1 MQSPHPEIH
10 WAHGVPMTPISPGVA
25 LSPMS
30 GHSSPTS
37 VGVIRYMLSENLKTT
52 RKAERRGGSSKI
64 GSKYRGVTHHART
77 NRFESHI
84 WDDGKQVYLGGFY
97 NEIQAALAY
106 DLAATRFRGDDAVL
120 NFGKDISSHEY
131 DCRNSVTQQQVVI
144 CLREQSK
151 AMNKV
156 DQSKMFSTDPWE
168 LQLSHTI
175 NPAKQHIGVFGSEV
189 EAARAYDR
197 ALIKSLGVEA
207 APLLNFQLVDYLDI
221 LSNCQIS
228 EGMRKGLIPSVIPQ
242 SFSPSMP
249 PTPIYTV
256 ECSQANSH
264 QNVTSELGSPVDQTT
279 PTVMRRTSNTPRS
292 VLESQDGSDEPED
305 EAVEVGIKRSNSV
318 NLTKVQTSKTE
329 DCEDE
334 SGDEED
340 AEGNKKEVRCSKRL
354 RRQPPSAD
362 CLPL

>member
-10 WAHGVPMTPISPGVA
+10 WTHGVPMTPISPGVA
-25 LSPMS
+25 VSPMS

-37 VGVIRYMLSENLKTT
+37 VGVIRYMLSENIKTT
-52 RKAERRGGSSKI
+52 RKMERRGGSSKI

-77 NRFESHI
+77 NRYESHI

-106 DLAATRFRGDDAVL
+106 DLAATRFRGEDAVL
-120 NFGKDISSHEY
+120 NFGKDICSEEF
-131 DCRNSVTQQQVVI
+131 DCRNSVTQQQVVM

-156 DQSKMFSTDPWE
+156 DQSKMFATDPWE
-168 LQLSHTI
+168 LQLSHSI
-175 NPAKQHIGVFGSEV
+175 NPSKQHIGVFGSEV

-197 ALIKSLGVEA
+197 ALIKSLGVDA
-207 APLLNFQLVDYLDI
+207 SPLLNFQLVDYLDM
-221 LSNCQIS
+221 LSNFQIS

-256 ECSQANSH
+256 ECSVQEASPE
-264 QNVTSELGSPVDQTT
+264 VGSPTDQEAS
-279 PTVMRRTSNTPRS
+279 PVRRRVSNTPRS
-292 VLESQDGSDEPED
+292 VLESQDGSQELDED
-305 EAVEVGIKRSNSV
+305 DTIEVGIKRSNSV
-318 NLTKVQTSKTE
+318 NRSNGYE
-329 DCEDE
+329 ANP
-334 SGDEED
+334 EECNND
-340 AEGNKKEVRCSKRL
+340 DNTKEVRCSKRL
-354 RRQPPSAD
+354 RRQPPSEE
-362 CLPL
+362 CLEL

>member
-1 MQSPHPEIH
+1 
-10 WAHGVPMTPISPGVA
+10 MTPISPGVA
-25 LSPMS
+25 ISPIS

-37 VGVIRYMLSENLKTT
+37 VGVIRYMLSENLKAT
-52 RKAERRGGSSKI
+52 RKVERRGGSSKI

-120 NFGKDISSHEY
+120 NFGKDICSQEFN
-131 DCRNSVTQQQVVI
+131 CRNSVTQQQVVV

-168 LQLSHTI
+168 LQLSHII
-175 NPAKQHIGVFGSEV
+175 NPSKQHIGVFGSEV

-207 APLLNFQLVDYLDI
+207 APLLNFQLVDYLDM

-256 ECSQANSH
+256 ECSQASSH
-264 QNVTSELGSPVDQTT
+264 QNVTPELGSPVDQATQ
-279 PTVMRRTSNTPRS
+279 PVRRRTSNTPRS
-292 VLESQDGSDEPED
+292 VLESQDGSQELED
-305 EAVEVGIKRSNSV
+305 EAIEVGIKRSNSV
-318 NLTKVQTSKTE
+318 NRPDVHISNSKV
-329 DCEDE
+329 CEDE
-334 SGDEED
+334 DDDDLQDDQDGD
-340 AEGNKKEVRCSKRL
+340 KKEVRCSKRL

-362 CLPL
+362 CLEL

>member
-1 MQSPHPEIH
+1 
-10 WAHGVPMTPISPGVA
+10 MTPISPGVGV
-25 LSPMS
+25 SPIS

-37 VGVIRYMLSENLKTT
+37 VGVIRYMLSENLKTA

-120 NFGKDISSHEY
+120 NFSKDICNQEY
-131 DCRNSVTQQQVVI
+131 DCRNNVTQQQVVM

-156 DQSKMFSTDPWE
+156 DQSKMFATEPWE
-168 LQLSHTI
+168 LQLSHLI
-175 NPAKQHIGVFGSEV
+175 NPSKQHIGVFGSEI

-207 APLLNFQLVDYLDI
+207 APLLNFQLVEYLDM

-256 ECSQANSH
+256 ECSHSVSNI
-264 QNVTSELGSPVDQTT
+264 NVSPELGSPVEQDT
-279 PTVMRRTSNTPRS
+279 PPVRRRVSNTPRS
-292 VLESQDGSDEPED
+292 VLESQDESHEVLHE
-305 EAVEVGIKRSNSV
+305 ESAEVGIKRSNSV
-318 NLTKVQTSKTE
+318 NIIDANEVQSEEYDDEKQE
-329 DCEDE
+329 DD
-334 SGDEED
+334 D
-340 AEGNKKEVRCSKRL
+340 KKVRCSKRL